1 MNNQP
6 SKKPGKLR
14 SWWEHKVL
22 YDSKDWMQIEVTSRC
37 NALCSYCPRT
47 VYHKQWKDRS
57 MPMETFKAL
66 LPALQKTD
74 LAYLQGWGEPLL
86 HKDFPEM
93 VRLAKESGCTV
104 GVTTNGILLRESLL
118 EKLIESGLDILAFSL
133 AGTTAATNDPV
144 RAGAPFEKVMQKL
157 DLVRQVK
164 ERGGH
169 NSPIVHIAYMLL
181 RSGLDDLEGL
191 PGLMQAKGVEQ
202 AVVSV
207 LDFEPGVELS
217 AEVLAPENE
226 TELRELEDRFS
237 RLKSRARE
245 MGLTIH
251 TPVFGVHGQ
260 DGLVCAEN
268 VEHALFVSAQG
279 DVSPCVYANVP
290 VNRADFARYGQPEP
304 YSSVTFGNVNEQLL
318 PAVWRSKGYESF
330 RQGLKLGRPAQI
342 CRNCPKRRI

>member
-1 MNNQP
+1 MKNKK

-93 VRLAKESGCTV
+93 VRLAKEAGCTV

-144 RAGAPFEKVMQKL
+144 RAGAPFEKVMEKL
-157 DLVRQVK
+157 DLAKRIK
-164 ERGGH
+164 EKGEHTR
-169 NSPIVHIAYMLL
+169 PVVHIAYMLL
-181 RSGLDDLEGL
+181 RSGLDDLEKL
-191 PGLMQAKGVEQ
+191 PELMHSKGVDQ

-217 AEVLAPENE
+217 SEVLSPENE
-226 TELRELEDRFS
+226 NEIRELESIFS
-237 RLKSRARE
+237 RLKEQAKE
-245 MGLTIH
+245 KGQTIH
-251 TPVFGVHGQ
+251 TPVFSSSVQ
-260 DGLVCAEN
+260 DGLVCSEN

-290 VNRADFARYGQPEP
+290 VDKADFARQGQPEP
-304 YSSVTFGNVNEQLL
+304 YSRNVFGNINNELL
-318 PAVWRSKGYESF
+318 PVIWRCKGYTSF
-330 RQGLKLGRPAQI
+330 REGLKLGRPARI
-342 CRNCPKRRI
+342 CQNCPKRRS